1 MSGPNR
7 KLGIDLR
14 SIPTDG
20 SPGAGIEHATRELAD
35 AMRELAGEYGFELIG
50 YGQGFSGRAMAQHA
64 VVDGCV
70 AMFVPS
76 GAVSP
81 WITLPT
87 FPWVHDLAIFKH
99 PEWFPQNWFKRQ
111 VTTRLFLGGLR
122 KASHVFAISEH
133 TKKEII
139 QTAGIPPEKIT
150 VAYQGIPSVE
160 HRHEKN
166 SGEMP
171 YALIVG
177 TINPRKNIP
186 FIVKLWPEVEKRFG
200 RKAHLIVAGKM
211 GWGVS
216 NKELEGA
223 QHINQPSDAGR
234 DMLIAGASVLLLPS
248 LQEGFGRTVLEGMAA
263 GVPVI
268 ASNRA
273 AIPEAVGDA
282 GILLD
287 PGDQDAWIEAIV
299 KGLKGDLDGSKGPA
313 QAARF
318 SWESTA
324 RIILAKLKEV
334 C

>member
-1 MSGPNR
+1 MSGPIR

-14 SIPTDG
+14 FIPNDG
-20 SPGAGIEHATRELAD
+20 SPGAGVEHASRELVD
-35 AMRELAGEYGFELIG
+35 VMRELAGGYGFELVG
-50 YGQGFSGRAMAQHA
+50 YGNGFSGRTMARQA
-64 VVDGCV
+64 VEDGCA

-81 WITLPT
+81 WIRLPA
-87 FPWVHDLAIFKH
+87 FPWVHDLAIFEH
-99 PEWFPQNWFKRQ
+99 PEWFPQNWLKRQ
-111 VTTRLFLGGLR
+111 ITTRLFLGGLK
-122 KASHVFAISEH
+122 KASHIFAISEH
-133 TKKEII
+133 TKREIVE
-139 QTAGIPPEKIT
+139 TAGIPSEKIT
-150 VAYQGIPSVE
+150 VAYQGIPPVE

-171 YALIVG
+171 YALIMG
-177 TINPRKNIP
+177 TINPRKNVP

-211 GWGVS
+211 GRGVS
-216 NKELEGA
+216 ERELGDA
-223 QHINQPSDAGR
+223 QHIDQPSDAGR

-248 LQEGFGRTVLEGMAA
+248 LHEGFGRTALEGMAA

-268 ASNRA
+268 ASDRA

-287 PGDQDAWIEAIV
+287 PEDAEVWVQAIV
-299 KGLKGDLDGSKGPA
+299 KGLKGELDGTKGPA
-313 QAARF
+313 RAARF
-318 SWESTA
+318 QWKNTA
-324 RIILAKLKEV
+324 HTILAKLKEV